1 MIYQSNRQAG
11 GTVLGLIIG
20 LIIGLAIAVGV
31 AVTIKNTPLPFVNK
45 LGKQDKQDR
54 QDRQDK
60 SPDRVVAPNTSN
72 APPPVAPTGPVDP
85 NKPLYGNREAARQAA
100 KDVPRKSDEEQA
112 IDAEVEAKKAEAQ
125 REETRRAEARARAA
139 AAREAAK
146 PAVVERSTVEGAGTV
161 DDKFTYYLQ
170 AGAFLERADAENAK
184 GKLAL
189 IGLSANIAE
198 RKTDNGTLYR
208 VRLGPF
214 GNLETMNRV
223 RSRLGDNGV
232 DVAVVRVPK

>member
-11 GTVLGLIIG
+11 GTILGLIIG
-20 LIIGLAIAVGV
+20 LIIGLAVAVGV

-45 LGKQDKQDR
+45 LGKQDKTP
-54 QDRQDK
+54 DK

-100 KDVPRKSDEEQA
+100 KDVPRKTDQEQA
-112 IDAEVEAKKAEAQ
+112 IDAELEAKKAEAQ
-125 REETRRAEARARAA
+125 REETKRAEDKARAA

-146 PAVVERSTVEGAGTV
+146 PPVVERSTVEGAGTV

-184 GKLAL
+184 AKLAL
-189 IGLSANIAE
+189 MGLSASIAE

-214 GNLETMNRV
+214 GNLETMNRA

-232 DVAVVRVPK
+232 DVAVGRVPK

>member
-11 GTVLGLIIG
+11 GTVLGLIVG

-31 AVTIKNTPLPFVNK
+31 AITIKNTPLPFVNK
-45 LGKQDKQDR
+45 LGKQEKMP
-54 QDRQDK
+54 DK

-72 APPPVAPTGPVDP
+72 APPPVAPTGPIDP

-100 KDVPRKSDEEQA
+100 KDVPRKSDQEQA
-112 IDAEVEAKKAEAQ
+112 VDAEVAAKKAEAQ
-125 REETRRAEARARAA
+125 REETKRAEARARAA
-139 AAREAAK
+139 AAAK
-146 PAVVERSTVEGAGTV
+146 PPIVERSTIEGAGTV

-184 GKLAL
+184 AKLAL
-189 IGLSANIAE
+189 MGLSASIAE

-232 DVAVVRVPK
+232 DVDVVRVPK

>member
-31 AVTIKNTPLPFVNK
+31 AITIKNTPLPFVNK
-45 LGKQDKQDR
+45 LGKQEKTPDKL
-54 QDRQDK
+54 
-60 SPDRVVAPNTSN
+60 PDRMVAPNTSN

-100 KDVPRKSDEEQA
+100 KDVPRKSDQEQA
-112 IDAEVEAKKAEAQ
+112 IDAELEAKKAEAQ
-125 REETRRAEARARAA
+125 REETKRAEARARAA
-139 AAREAAK
+139 AAAR
-146 PAVVERSTVEGAGTV
+146 PPIVERSTIESAGTV

-184 GKLAL
+184 AKLAL
-189 IGLSANIAE
+189 MGLSASIAE

>member
-1 MIYQSNRQAG
+1 MIYQSNKQAG
-11 GTVLGLIIG
+11 GTILGLIIG

-45 LGKQDKQDR
+45 LGKQEKTP
-54 QDRQDK
+54 DK
-60 SPDRVVAPNTSN
+60 SPDRVVPPNIRN
-72 APPPVAPTGPVDP
+72 APPPAPPTGPVDP

-100 KDVPRKSDEEQA
+100 KDVPRKSEEEQA
-112 IDAEVEAKKAEAQ
+112 VDAEVAAKKEEAL
-125 REETRRAEARARAA
+125 REEMKRAEARAKAA

-146 PAVVERSTVEGAGTV
+146 PPVVERSTIEGAGTV

-184 GKLAL
+184 AKLAL
-189 IGLSANIAE
+189 MGLSASIAE